1 MGHRDPGAGAPSM
14 RAECGRCLTNLVS
27 VRQGQEQVGMPLASG
42 TGHMS
47 AGVGLS
53 CYAYASVL
61 PTSQLLS
68 ASSQVSKRSR
78 PVRQRS

>member
-1 MGHRDPGAGAPSM
+1 MGHRDPGPGSTSM
-14 RAECGRCLTNLVS
+14 QAECGRRLANPVS
-27 VRQGQEQVGMPLASG
+27 VRQRQEQVGMPLASG
-42 TGHMS
+42 AGHMS

-68 ASSQVSKRSR
+68 ASSQVSKKFC
-78 PVRQRS
+78 PVTQRS